1 MSQLEATLPLIPAP
15 FTIKPPAVS
24 SAGLK
29 HALGNVLLA
38 ASFFVAALPSANRA
52 PTDLANAIWIIGAL
66 IMGVFSLVRLPP
78 KTAMVT
84 IPAIAASAG
93 MLVIPCLMR
102 PVAPSVGMLAI
113 AGIALELVGVALSQ
127 IARIYMGRSFGIL
140 PANRGLVSKGPFSSV
155 RHPIYLGWLIL
166 TIGFACSYPTAR
178 NVLLIIASIPFLVWR
193 IEMEEGLLA
202 LEPVYRAYQHKVRF
216 RLWPGVI

>member
-1 MSQLEATLPLIPAP
+1 MSQLEAIALHIPAP
-15 FTIKPPAVS
+15 LTIRPPMIS

-38 ASFFVAALPSANRA
+38 SSFFVAALPSANQA
-52 PTDLANAIWIIGAL
+52 PIDLANAVWIIGAV

-84 IPAIAASAG
+84 VPAIAASAG

-102 PVAPSVGMLAI
+102 PVSPSTGWLMV
-113 AGIALELVGVALSQ
+113 AGIVLEMVGVALSQ

-166 TIGFACSYPTAR
+166 TIGFAFSYPTAR

-202 LEPVYRAYQHKVRF
+202 REPAYRAYQQKVRF

>member
-1 MSQLEATLPLIPAP
+1 MSQLEAIALHIPVPL
-15 FTIKPPAVS
+15 TIKPPAVS

-38 ASFFVAALPSANRA
+38 SSFFVAALPSANQA
-52 PTDLANAIWIIGAL
+52 PIDLANAVWIIGAV
-66 IMGVFSLVRLPP
+66 IMGAFSLVRLPP

-84 IPAIAASAG
+84 VPAIAASAG

-102 PVAPSVGMLAI
+102 PVSPSTGWLMV
-113 AGIALELVGVALSQ
+113 AGIVLEMVGVALSQ

-166 TIGFACSYPTAR
+166 TIGFAFSYPTAR

-202 LEPVYRAYQHKVRF
+202 REPAYRAYQQKVRF

>member
-1 MSQLEATLPLIPAP
+1 MSQLEATLRHISAP
-15 FTIKPPAVS
+15 ITIKRPVIS

-29 HALGNVLLA
+29 HALGNLLLA
-38 ASFFVAALPSANRA
+38 SSFFVAALPSANQGPA
-52 PTDLANAIWIIGAL
+52 GLANTIWIVGAL

-84 IPAIAASAG
+84 VPAIAASAG

-102 PVAPSVGMLAI
+102 PVSASVGVMAI
-113 AGIALELVGVALSQ
+113 AGIILEVAGVAISQ

-140 PANRGLVSKGPFSSV
+140 PANRGVVSKGPFSSV

-166 TIGFACSYPTAR
+166 TIGFAFSFPTAR
-178 NVLLIIASIPFLVWR
+178 NVILIIASLPFLVWR

-202 LEPVYRAYQHKVRF
+202 LDSEYRTYQQKVRF

>member
-1 MSQLEATLPLIPAP
+1 MSQLEATVPLIAAP
-15 FTIKPPAVS
+15 LTIKPPAVS

-29 HALGNVLLA
+29 HAFGNVLLA
-38 ASFFVAALPSANRA
+38 SSFFVAALPSANQA
-52 PTDLANAIWIIGAL
+52 PIDLANAIWIIGAV
-66 IMGVFSLVRLPP
+66 IMGAFSLVRLPP

-84 IPAIAASAG
+84 VPAIAASAG

-102 PVAPSVGMLAI
+102 PVSPSDGLLAI
-113 AGIALELVGVALSQ
+113 VGIALELIGVALSQ

-140 PANRGLVSKGPFSSV
+140 PANRGLVLKGPFSSV

-166 TIGFACSYPTAR
+166 TIGFAFSYPTAR
-178 NVLLIIASIPFLVWR
+178 NVLLIVASIPFLVWR
-193 IEMEEGLLA
+193 IQMEEGLLA
-202 LEPVYRAYQHKVRF
+202 LDPAYRSYQHKVRF

>member
-1 MSQLEATLPLIPAP
+1 
-15 FTIKPPAVS
+15 
-24 SAGLK
+24 
-29 HALGNVLLA
+29 
-38 ASFFVAALPSANRA
+38 
-52 PTDLANAIWIIGAL
+52 IGAL
-66 IMGVFSLVRLPP
+66 IMGAFSLVRLPP
-78 KTAMVT
+78 KAAMVT

-102 PVAPSVGMLAI
+102 PVSPSFGILAI
-113 AGIALELVGVALSQ
+113 VGIALEIVGVALSQ

-166 TIGFACSYPTAR
+166 TIGFAFSYPSAR
-178 NVLLIIASIPFLVWR
+178 NVFLIIASLPFLVWR

-202 LEPVYRAYQHKVRF
+202 LEPAYRAYQSKVRF